1 MNIPS
6 YSTTQNTEYY
16 NDELSQALVD
26 GLSDNG
32 WTLPQQT
39 TSEISDVSSQM
50 PDGTMWYDSTTNEFK
65 VKIDGAVKTVTTS

>member
-6 YSTTQNTEYY
+6 YSETQNQDYY
-16 NDELSQALVD
+16 NDELSQALVG

-39 TSEISDVSSQM
+39 TAQITDVSPSM
-50 PDGTMWYDSTTNEFK
+50 ADGTMWYDSTTNEFK
-65 VKIDGAVKTVTTS
+65 VKINGTVKTVTTS